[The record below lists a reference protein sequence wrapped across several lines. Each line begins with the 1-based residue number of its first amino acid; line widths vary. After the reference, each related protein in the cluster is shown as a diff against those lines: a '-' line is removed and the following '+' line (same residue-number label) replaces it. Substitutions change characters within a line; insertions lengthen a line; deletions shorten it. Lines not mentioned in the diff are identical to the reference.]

1 MKKTKKAIGWCMST
15 LLMLIT
21 LITGANAG
29 VMLADASNLPDAGK
43 TEGGNGGVSTP
54 PAGIATETEGRKDG
68 DPEFYT
74 KDIDSKIVKIR
85 PMATPVD
92 QISRYAKAQHSDSF
106 EVKYYS
112 VGTRPIRCTTSDD
125 INAQVSGASISL
137 PVDDANMFTLDDT
150 IRVVGIKA
158 KYDYQGV
165 AYDQDDENTPDLVLC
180 VCGKNSE
187 TGMPTVYAVNG
198 NKDASGATIYVP
210 AIPAGTKLVRM
221 GKACGELDVQ
231 TGRFNNIPTSEI
243 QYCQNFMIQIEQS
256 KFDEIASKEVD
267 WSFSDIEE
275 DGIYDMRLAQEN
287 TFLWGDKHVIYHPT
301 KDGMATWF
309 TGGIWYMAGKDIEVG
324 EWDNN
329 KQCAVISDDNLVD
342 ITKDLFVGTGI
353 GNKRK
358 ILFCGSDLLSA
369 FSKIKSDKFRLK
381 DTVEV
386 WNLKFKSW
394 DTDFGEVLTI
404 HHELFDLNGMSDC
417 GFAMDPEYL
426 TKKTHVSWGR
436 NILDLKKAG
445 IRNTNAVVLQE
456 VSCLYLRYAKAHAR
470 MRLAQSP
477 TVTGITLS
485 ASTMTLHTTGT
496 TQGQLSATL
505 SPEGA
510 SAPIS
515 WSSSNTS
522 IATVNDSGKVTAV
535 AAGSATI
542 TATCGAFT
550 ATCTVTVVGKVANP
564 TFSPSEEAFDSSVDV
579 TLASTTGSASI
590 YYTTDGTNPT
600 SASTLYSGA
609 ITLSATTTIKAIAI
623 KDGMDDSDVV
633 SKTYTKN

>member
-1 MKKTKKAIGWCMST
+1 MKKTKKAFGWAMS
-15 LLMLIT
+15 LMLM
-21 LITGANAG
+21 LMSLVTGAHAG
-29 VMLADASNLPDAGK
+29 VMLADASALPDAGK
-43 TEGGNGGVSTP
+43 TNAGEGGVDTP
-54 PAGIATETEGRKDG
+54 PNGIATESQGRKDG

-74 KDIDSKIVKIR
+74 KDIDQRIVKIR

-92 QISRYAKAQHSDSF
+92 QISRYAKAQKSDSF

-112 VGTRPIRCTTSDD
+112 VGTRPIRCKTSDAVD
-125 INAQVSGASISL
+125 AQVSGASVEL

-150 IRVVGIKA
+150 IRVVGVKG
-158 KYDYQGV
+158 KYDDKGN

-180 VCGKNSE
+180 VCGRNES
-187 TGMPTVYAVNG
+187 TSMPVVYAVNG
-198 NKDASGATIYVP
+198 NKDASGAPIYLP
-210 AIPAGTKLVRM
+210 AIPANTTLVRM

-231 TGRFNNIPTSEI
+231 TGRFNNIPTAEI

-256 KFDEIASKEVD
+256 KFDEIAAKEVD
-267 WSFSDIEE
+267 WTFSDIEE

-287 TFLWGDKHVIYHPT
+287 TFLWGVKNVIYHPT

-324 EWDNN
+324 EWDAT

-404 HHELFDLNGMSDC
+404 HHELFDMNGMSDC

-477 TVTGITLS
+477 AVTGISLS
-485 ASTMTLHTTGT
+485 AST
-496 TQGQLSATL
+496 ATL
-505 SPEGA
+505 SLAGTNTAQLAATLTPAGA
-510 SAPIS
+510 AAPIT
-515 WSSSNTS
+515 WSSSAEGK
-522 IATVNDSGKVTAV
+522 ATVDENGLVTGVDEGEAV
-535 AAGSATI
+535 I
-542 TATCGAFT
+542 TATCGAFS
-550 ATCTVTVVGKVANP
+550 ATCTVTVTA
-564 TFSPSEEAFDSSVDV
+564 
-579 TLASTTGSASI
+579 
-590 YYTTDGTNPT
+590 
-600 SASTLYSGA
+600 
-609 ITLSATTTIKAIAI
+609 
-623 KDGMDDSDVV
+623 
-633 SKTYTKN
+633 

>member
-1 MKKTKKAIGWCMST
+1 MKKKTSFSNWLLSAMLT
-15 LLMLIT
+15 LMAFVFSA
-21 LITGANAG
+21 GSG

-43 TEGGNGGVSTP
+43 STGGEGGITTP
-54 PAGIATETEGRKDG
+54 PSGIATETEGRQDG

-74 KDIDSKIVKIR
+74 KDIDSKIIKIR
-85 PMATPVD
+85 PMATPID
-92 QISRYAKAQHSDSF
+92 QISRYAKAQKSDSF

-112 VGTRPIRCTTSDD
+112 VGTRPIKAKTTSLVTQQ
-125 INAQVSGASISL
+125 ASGASVTL

-150 IRVVGIKA
+150 IRVVGIKGY
-158 KYDYQGV
+158 YDYQGV
-165 AYDQDDENTPDLVLC
+165 AYDRSDENTPDLVLC
-180 VCGKNSE
+180 VCGRDAS
-187 TGMPTVYAVNG
+187 TSMPVVYAVNG
-198 NKDASGATIYVP
+198 RKDTNGATIWLP
-210 AIPAGTKLVRM
+210 EIPSNTKLIRM

-267 WSFSDIEE
+267 WSFSDLEE

-287 TFLWGDKHVIYHPT
+287 SYLFGDKHVIFHPT

-324 EWDNN
+324 EWDATR
-329 KQCAVISDDNLVD
+329 QEAVISDENLVD
-342 ITKDLFVGTGI
+342 ICKDLFVGTGI

-358 ILFCGSDLLSA
+358 ILFCGSDMLAA

-404 HHELFDLNGMSDC
+404 HHELFDMNEMSDC

-445 IRNTNAVVLQE
+445 VRNTNAVVLQE

-470 MRLAQSP
+470 MRLA
-477 TVTGITLS
+477 
-485 ASTMTLHTTGT
+485 
-496 TQGQLSATL
+496 
-505 SPEGA
+505 
-510 SAPIS
+510 
-515 WSSSNTS
+515 
-522 IATVNDSGKVTAV
+522 K
-535 AAGSATI
+535 AA
-542 TATCGAFT
+542 
-550 ATCTVTVVGKVANP
+550 
-564 TFSPSEEAFDSSVDV
+564 
-579 TLASTTGSASI
+579 
-590 YYTTDGTNPT
+590 
-600 SASTLYSGA
+600 
-609 ITLSATTTIKAIAI
+609 
-623 KDGMDDSDVV
+623 
-633 SKTYTKN
+633 